1 MAMALARPAASTGGG
16 RALAQDVDKQ
26 VAERLRE
33 RRVLLGLTQL
43 QLAAAIGVTYQQAH
57 KYEKGVNRL
66 SAGRLHQVAQ
76 VLGVGVEYFFRDVK
90 APTASKPT
98 DRQRAML
105 ELARSFAH
113 MPSRG
118 HQAAICDLA
127 RALAAAPLPLAVEL
141 LDQESSAIA
150 GS

>member
-1 MAMALARPAASTGGG
+1 MAMALARPAASTGRG

-33 RRVLLGLTQL
+33 RRIILGLTQL

-76 VLGVGVEYFFRDVK
+76 VLRVGVEYFFQDVK

-105 ELARSFAH
+105 ELARNFTN
-113 MPSRG
+113 MRSRR
-118 HQAAICDLA
+118 HQAAICDVA
-127 RALAAAPLPLAVEL
+127 RALATVTLPLAAE
-141 LDQESSAIA
+141 LDQENSAI
-150 GS
+150 GVR

>member
-1 MAMALARPAASTGGG
+1 MAMALAKPAAITGGG

-26 VAERLRE
+26 VAVRLRE
-33 RRVLLGLTQL
+33 RRAMLGLTQL

-76 VLGVGVEYFFRDVK
+76 VLGVGVEYFFQDVK
-90 APTASKPT
+90 APIASKPT

-113 MPSRG
+113 MPSRRY
-118 HQAAICDLA
+118 QAVLCDLA